1 MNLRGKEKPH
11 EQSHIYWKM
20 ILVYVLIKE
29 NRELRREVS
38 RWRRWLITLV
48 REDEQRDG
56 QIGILVIDILEEI
69 YRNNRSLIVSDSDE
83 LLIVCG

>member
-1 MNLRGKEKPH
+1 
-11 EQSHIYWKM
+11 M